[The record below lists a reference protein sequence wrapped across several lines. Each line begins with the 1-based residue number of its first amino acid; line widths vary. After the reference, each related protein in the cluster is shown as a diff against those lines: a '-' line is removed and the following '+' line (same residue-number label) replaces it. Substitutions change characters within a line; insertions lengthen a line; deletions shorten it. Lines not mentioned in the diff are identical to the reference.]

1 MVVNSLPA
9 RVFVAVMVI
18 MDIILTIMDL
28 AKADKTGPDQAAFD
42 WISFITG
49 LIFVVD
55 VAGRLYAYGFERY
68 FSDPWEAADFG
79 IVCVTFSVSVAML
92 ALGPYEFHFA
102 CTLPITQSI
111 KSFEVQST
119 FFRCRFKTK

>member
-1 MVVNSLPA
+1 MMVNSLPA
-9 RVFVAVMVI
+9 RVFVAVVVI

-28 AKADKTGPDQAAFD
+28 AKAEKTGPDQAAFD

-49 LIFVVD
+49 LIFIVD

-92 ALGPYEFHFA
+92 ALGTEKFSMISVIYF
-102 CTLPITQSI
+102 
-111 KSFEVQST
+111 
-119 FFRCRFKTK
+119 